1 MVITVNLGLCA
12 GCGVCIEECSVGA
25 IQLVDQRAAIDSA
38 LCTQCEAC
46 VDVCPHGAI
55 TAILEPAPLIPA
67 LALTVTETQTNL
79 MPTRAA
85 LPLAQPSNQGLA
97 TWAGTAFTFLRR
109 EVAPLLVDVL
119 ATALERRLTAPV
131 TRASSSLSAFPK
143 TPARMSRGI
152 RRQTRYRGGRFGNR
166 IPKERR

>member
-1 MVITVNLGLCA
+1 MVIAVNQELCA
-12 GCGVCIEECSVGA
+12 GCGVCFEACTVGA
-25 IQLVDQRAAIDSA
+25 IQMVDQRAVIDDA

-55 TAILEPAPLIPA
+55 TAILEPAPLIPT

-79 MPTRAA
+79 IPTRAA
-85 LPLAQPSNQGLA
+85 LPLAQPSNHSLA
-97 TWAGTAFTFLRR
+97 TLAGTAFTFLGR
-109 EVAPLLVDVL
+109 EVAPCLVDVL
-119 ATALERRLTAPV
+119 ATALERRLTTPA

-143 TPARMSRGI
+143 APVRMSRGI

-166 IPKERR
+166 ILKERR